1 MKGDGETEANDNCPQ
16 GLISVSVFRWQKRER
31 PVR

>member
-16 GLISVSVFRWQKRER
+16 GLISVSVLGGKREKGQ
-31 PVR
+31 